1 MKLILTAILAIVLFV
16 GCRTTT
22 ETVYV
27 DRWRDRDVVRVDSV
41 TVTNTDSV
49 YIVQKGDT
57 VYNTTVRIR
66 YRDKIKIERDTVTK
80 LDVITKTET
89 VTETKYRKGIFYYSG
104 IVFFILLIVYLIVKV
119 AIPRLR

>member
-1 MKLILTAILAIVLFV
+1 MKPILTAILAIILLV
-16 GCRTTT
+16 GCRTVT

-41 TVTNTDSV
+41 YINNTDSV

-80 LDVITKTET
+80 IDVITKTET
-89 VTETKYRKGIFYYSG
+89 VTETIYKKGFFYYSG
-104 IVFFILLIVYLIVKV
+104 ILFFILLIVYLIVKF

>member
-1 MKLILTAILAIVLFV
+1 MKPILMAFLALVLFV
-16 GCRTTT
+16 GCRTVT

-41 TVTNTDSV
+41 MVTNTDSV

-57 VYNTTVRIR
+57 VFNTTVRIR

-80 LDVITKTET
+80 IDVITKTET
-89 VTETKYRKGIFYYSG
+89 VTETKYKKGIFYYSG
-104 IVFFILLIVYLIVKV
+104 IVAFILLIVYLIVKF
-119 AIPRLR
+119 AIPRL